1 MAMMITVQTMV
12 DVDRVLG
19 LTYGWYFASV
29 VAVPHL

>member
-1 MAMMITVQTMV
+1 MTITVQTIV
-12 DVDRVLG
+12 DVDRPFG